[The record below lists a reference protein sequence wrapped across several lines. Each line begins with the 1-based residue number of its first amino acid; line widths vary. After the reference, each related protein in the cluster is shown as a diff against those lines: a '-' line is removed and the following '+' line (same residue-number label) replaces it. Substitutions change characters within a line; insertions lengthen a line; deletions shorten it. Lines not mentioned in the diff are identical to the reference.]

1 MNRIKTVNQ
10 YFIYGLLVQLNTQEK
25 WNLSGNEDISCLF
38 NTRDGES
45 VIIGR
50 ILKQS
55 TNNNPL
61 LGLDKPIAINDLKL
75 PEVDELIIQA
85 SVEKNF
91 DVTGDFHYYFVTH
104 TR

>member
-1 MNRIKTVNQ
+1 MKKQVNQ

-25 WNLSGNEDISCLF
+25 WDLRGNEDITCLF

-50 ILKQS
+50 ILKQN
-55 TNNNPL
+55 TYDNPL
-61 LGLDKPIAINDLKL
+61 GWDKPIVINDLKL
-75 PEVDELIIQA
+75 SQVDELIIQA

-91 DVTGDFHYYFVTH
+91 DVKGTFHYYFVTH
-104 TR
+104 MR